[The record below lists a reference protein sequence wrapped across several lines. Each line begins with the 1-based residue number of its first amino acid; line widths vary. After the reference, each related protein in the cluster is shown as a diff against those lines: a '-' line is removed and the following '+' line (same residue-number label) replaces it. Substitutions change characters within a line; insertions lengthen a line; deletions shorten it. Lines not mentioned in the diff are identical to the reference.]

1 MPTVASV
8 MAELK
13 KKGTEKGRILYA
25 RHGMPGEHVLGVSVA
40 DIKVIA
46 KAIKGEQA
54 LACALYDTGK
64 MEAMYLAGLVANGSL
79 MTKAQ
84 LNSRAA
90 GASNFQMIA
99 EYAVPVGGGGK
110 SPGTRPRHAVDQSE
124 TGAGR
129 SRRLVHLCRNRGNH
143 AGQRT

>member
-25 RHGMPGEHVLGVSVA
+25 RHGMPGEHVWGVSVA

-54 LACALYDTGK
+54 LACALIRYGQ
-64 MEAMYLAGLVANGSL
+64 NGG
-79 MTKAQ
+79 
-84 LNSRAA
+84 NVSRR
-90 GASNFQMIA
+90 
-99 EYAVPVGGGGK
+99 VGGQWI
-110 SPGTRPRHAVDQSE
+110 SHDE
-124 TGAGR
+124 GAT
-129 SRRLVHLCRNRGNH
+129 
-143 AGQRT
+143 Q